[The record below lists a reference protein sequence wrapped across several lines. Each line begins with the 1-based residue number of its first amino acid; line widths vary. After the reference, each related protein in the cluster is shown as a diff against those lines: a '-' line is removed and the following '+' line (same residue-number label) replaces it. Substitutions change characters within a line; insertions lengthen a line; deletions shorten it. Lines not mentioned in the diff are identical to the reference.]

1 MNDLVSDHR
10 ELNRVRIRVPM
21 PWTPVDSDRINR
33 LAGTTQLKD
42 LTCDIKLS
50 ALPESSTA
58 MTIIH

>member
-21 PWTPVDSDRINR
+21 PWTPVDSDRVSR
-33 LAGTTQLKD
+33 LVEMGQLKD
-42 LTCDIKLS
+42 LTSDIKLS

>member
-1 MNDLVSDHR
+1 MNDLVSDYR
-10 ELNRVRIRVPM
+10 ELIRVRIRVPM

-33 LAGTTQLKD
+33 LVGTGQLKD
-42 LTCDIKLS
+42 LTCNIKLS